1 MATMTTLRAADGGK
15 TLNTFY
21 KSCVCGYW
29 LEVE

>member
-1 MATMTTLRAADGGK
+1 MATMATLRAADGGK

-21 KSCVCGYW
+21 KSCVYW